1 MMVSVSHNKYRVAVD
16 RRWNILDDHPEY
28 VSMSL
33 PERQALAFQSFLR
46 RQPVFIQDEELI
58 VGGRTLF
65 GPQWEA
71 GQVEDTVDHDSI
83 SATAGES
90 VDENTEHLDY
100 GPHWAPAELVTG
112 KRWDL
117 NCFPHYT
124 TKEER
129 QAEKEKGYCPL
140 DARPDNH
147 FAPDYAHMLKMGLPG
162 LKEQINNQLSMG
174 ASDEQRDYWKGML
187 IALDAMS
194 EFCMEYSKLASEMAK
209 VSVST
214 QRQQELKT
222 IAKVCE
228 HISKEAPH
236 GLWEALQL
244 YQFLQIFMLME
255 HASFVG
261 PGRLDTNV
269 QAFWDH
275 SIKSGELNFDEAREL
290 LACFLI
296 KLSDQTD
303 CFFDDGLNIVIGGVD
318 SEGNDV
324 TTDLTYAAL
333 DATEWIH
340 LASPQMCVRFHD
352 NTPEKLYDRC
362 TEVLATGAG
371 MPIIINDGPYIKGLL
386 AYGVKIEDARN
397 YAIDTCEILALPG
410 QAHVFRGAIMSLEIV
425 QPIMEKLDR
434 YENFE
439 AFYDD
444 IKNAYVELIHRE
456 LKNTNEFISDPLSL
470 SPMVVKSLGFQDA
483 VLRGSSVRKDG
494 YVYNHTGLLIGGIIN
509 LVNIIAAVKVA
520 VFEKKWVEARVLQ
533 EVLIDNWNGAEALR
547 LKLKNTTPKWGND
560 DDSVD
565 LICTEMMDLY
575 ADQLKGE
582 KNPWGG
588 SWIPGIYQHWQV
600 QQGKMF
606 GATADGREAF
616 APLAVNFSPDYG
628 TDREGPTAI
637 LNSLSKVDLS
647 KTIAENA
654 IDFRFS
660 PDLFHGAGKEAF
672 KQFLKAFV
680 GPKQGALAQIN
691 VLSTEMLKDAQKHPE
706 NYRDLV
712 VRVWG
717 FNAYFVEL
725 NQAYQQNII
734 DRTELCF
741 Q

>member
-1 MMVSVSHNKYRVAVD
+1 
-16 RRWNILDDHPEY
+16 
-28 VSMSL
+28 
-33 PERQALAFQSFLR
+33 
-46 RQPVFIQDEELI
+46 
-58 VGGRTLF
+58 
-65 GPQWEA
+65 
-71 GQVEDTVDHDSI
+71 
-83 SATAGES
+83 
-90 VDENTEHLDY
+90 
-100 GPHWAPAELVTG
+100 
-112 KRWDL
+112 
-117 NCFPHYT
+117 
-124 TKEER
+124 
-129 QAEKEKGYCPL
+129 
-140 DARPDNH
+140 
-147 FAPDYAHMLKMGLPG
+147 
-162 LKEQINNQLSMG
+162 
-174 ASDEQRDYWKGML
+174 
-187 IALDAMS
+187 
-194 EFCMEYSKLASEMAK
+194 
-209 VSVST
+209 
-214 QRQQELKT
+214 
-222 IAKVCE
+222 
-228 HISKEAPH
+228 
-236 GLWEALQL
+236 
-244 YQFLQIFMLME
+244 
-255 HASFVG
+255 
-261 PGRLDTNV
+261 
-269 QAFWDH
+269 
-275 SIKSGELNFDEAREL
+275 
-290 LACFLI
+290 
-296 KLSDQTD
+296 
-303 CFFDDGLNIVIGGVD
+303 
-318 SEGNDV
+318 
-324 TTDLTYAAL
+324 
-333 DATEWIH
+333 
-340 LASPQMCVRFHD
+340 MCVRFHD

-456 LKNTNEFISDPLSL
+456 LKNTTEFISDPLSL